1 MVLIAKIILI
11 AAFAFTFT
19 GSIFAQSDTSVKP
32 VSAFSSFFAV
42 SESAK
47 DRTKLERVGYV
58 IGASLAFSLFDHSVY
73 NIVRDDHKA
82 VAYYRILETA
92 VGSALTYFLYKE
104 CGINSAI
111 SFDIIWWTFGDDL
124 GYYGWANL
132 FKSRDAVRLES
143 VTWAGW
149 TPIGLTRKKN
159 SVIDNA
165 ALTIQAMV
173 GFSISIAIL

>member
-11 AAFAFTFT
+11 AIIVFSFTDR
-19 GSIFAQSDTSVKP
+19 IFAQSDSSIKP
-32 VSAFSSFFAV
+32 VPAFTSFFKV

-47 DRTKLERVGYV
+47 DRTKIERIGYV
-58 IGASLAFSLFDHSVY
+58 CGASLAFSLFDYIGY
-73 NIVRDDHKA
+73 NLVRDDHNA
-82 VAYYRILETA
+82 VFYYRILETA
-92 VGSALTYFLYKE
+92 IGSALTYFLYKE

-111 SFDIIWWTFGDDL
+111 SFDLIWWTWGDDL

-132 FKSRDAVRLES
+132 LKSRYGFKLQS

-159 SVIDNA
+159 SIIDNA
-165 ALTIQAMV
+165 TLTIQAMI
-173 GFSISIAIL
+173 GFSISIGIL